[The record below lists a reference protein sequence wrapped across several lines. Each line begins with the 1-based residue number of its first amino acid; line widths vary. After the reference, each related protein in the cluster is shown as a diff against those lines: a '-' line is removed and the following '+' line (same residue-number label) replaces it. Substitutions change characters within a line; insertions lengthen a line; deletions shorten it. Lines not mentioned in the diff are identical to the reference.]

1 MRNTTSW
8 SNNNWPQDFSDVV
21 EPKVSDIFEHVEGRR
36 RTFRETVKDLHHSFC
51 RMDAAA
57 IVGWSIVC
65 WFTGAVTVTV
75 AMGLRWLAVVLVLI
89 VCGPHVALAEGG
101 DSRWVRPALRESA
114 RVNCEW
120 WGNCFQHYRYL
131 AWRERQARLRHYRQP
146 VYHREATLHYRT
158 PERDDRRDDRNR
170 CRDFK
175 RTVGDQHVSVE
186 GAKRAADKAWIQ
198 MVRFYDGEVWMTLEN
213 AKGVKYMC
221 SRSSVGETLGQTF
234 SRCEIEARPCKAE
247 KESDR

>member
-1 MRNTTSW
+1 MRNTSW

-21 EPKVSDIFEHVEGRR
+21 EPTVADIFEH
-36 RTFRETVKDLHHSFC
+36 REERQTILLTLTEWWDDFC
-51 RMDAAA
+51 RMSTNAVVGWVMVAFNA
-57 IVGWSIVC
+57 GIVGVM
-65 WFTGAVTVTV
+65 V
-75 AMGLRWLAVVLVLI
+75 AFKVGILALVLI
-89 VCGPHVALAEGG
+89 ASAPAVLQAQDDG
-101 DSRWVRPALRESA
+101 RWIRPALRESA

-158 PERDDRRDDRNR
+158 PDRDERYDDRRR